1 MSTFIRELFIEI
13 KDFIDF
19 KSKSYSK
26 HWVKDTKTYQAMQA
40 QILDAK
46 TIEELNAIKSKLVR
60 LGCKSMHNV
69 AVLIHLFRYFERTKI
84 DIKHLRF
91 LKESHIIDFLYTMS
105 LTYRPSSICVFK
117 VNLGIFF
124 RYLDSKKGFHFNF
137 SLKISLGNHAHLPKF
152 LFKERL
158 FACIEYL
165 KNMQC
170 KSDLEK
176 RDRLI
181 VLIVAY
187 SGLRKG
193 NKERLVTIKRQLIEP
208 YLLEW
213 LQSKTK
219 QNDRSGILF
228 KSIVSQRF
236 INKMLVSLG
245 FTDNFKSAGLHM
257 LRHSFG
263 SYIYGETKDLV
274 LTQHVLGHSSIET
287 TKIYIH
293 TNSDYGKIVADLW
306 SK

>member
-1 MSTFIRELFIEI
+1 
-13 KDFIDF
+13 
-19 KSKSYSK
+19 
-26 HWVKDTKTYQAMQA
+26 
-40 QILDAK
+40 
-46 TIEELNAIKSKLVR
+46 
-60 LGCKSMHNV
+60 
-69 AVLIHLFRYFERTKI
+69 
-84 DIKHLRF
+84 
-91 LKESHIIDFLYTMS
+91 TMS

-187 SGLRKG
+187 SGLRTTEVKNLKLEDVKKDMDNYYFIIHGKG